1 MKPLALPSIL
11 AACLSLPGIADA
23 AVRVQVGHFAPFAA
37 SREASA
43 VTVRVNGAVALQDF
57 RYCDLTPYVTLG
69 NAGRYTLE
77 VLPSGTSTVA
87 IAATLDLADG
97 DYTVLAIGNG
107 TLRPLELLPLAD
119 DNTATPAGS
128 LRVRVVHAAPF
139 SASEQDSEVS
149 VRTDEG
155 GIVGG
160 LERVGYRAVS
170 PYLTLPAATYDLK
183 VAKPDNSRNLIDLA
197 PLALP
202 AGAVLTVVATG
213 DGVNQPLGF
222 SAVPLGALPGEDPV
236 DSSRSG
242 HWKDPAAETQGFAFT
257 PLPGQNRLF
266 GTWYT
271 FGDNGEDLWLT
282 LDSCGSTPGSIVC
295 DRPGSYDN
303 RRAVLT
309 VYGVSNGAFRGANPG
324 QVNVVGTATVE
335 FSSCRR
341 ARLSYELGSGRSG
354 SFDLDNLTP
363 GEGCPPAR

>member
-1 MKPLALPSIL
+1 MRISALSSIVLASLLLPSV
-11 AACLSLPGIADA
+11 ADA

-43 VTVRVNGAVALQDF
+43 VTVRVNGADALQDF
-57 RYCDLTPYVTLG
+57 RYGDITPYVNLG
-69 NAGRYTLE
+69 NAGRYTIE

-87 IAATLDLADG
+87 IIATLDLADG

-119 DNTATPAGS
+119 DNAMTPAGS

-160 LERVGYRAVS
+160 LAKVGYRAVS
-170 PYLTLPAATYDLK
+170 PYLTLPAASYDLK

-202 AGAVLTVVATG
+202 AGAMLTVVATG

-222 SAVPLGALPGEDPV
+222 SAVPLGTLPIEDPV

-242 HWKDPAAETQGFAFT
+242 HWKDPQAETQGFAFT

-271 FGDNGEDLWLT
+271 FGDAGEDLWLT
-282 LDSCGSTPGSIVC
+282 LDSCGSAPGSTLC
-295 DRPGSYDN
+295 DRPGSFDN

-309 VYGVSNGAFRGANPG
+309 VYGVSGGTFRGAAAG
-324 QVNVVGTATVE
+324 QINVAGTATVE

-341 ARLSYELGSGRSG
+341 ARVSYELGSGRSG

-363 GEGCPPAR
+363 GEACPPAP